1 MELQPKR
8 ITDAASFEGF
18 RNLLQSSGLPH
29 QDLDFQRHIL
39 MGYHDNDELV
49 GTGALEIY
57 GENALLRSLAVK
69 IGARGLSLGSSIIKD
84 LIRQGKKNNLKGIYL
99 LTETAASFF
108 ALKGFKE
115 ISRDLVPDDVRR
127 SSEFSH
133 VCPASATCMF
143 LECV

>member
-8 ITDAASFEGF
+8 VTDSIRLESF
-18 RNLLQSSGLPH
+18 RSLLQSSGLPH
-29 QDLDFQRHIL
+29 QDLSFEQHIL

-57 GENALLRSLAVK
+57 GDHALLRSLAVK
-69 IGARGLSLGSSIIKD
+69 LGARGLSLGSSIIKD
-84 LIRQGKKNNLKGIYL
+84 LIQQAKKNNLKGIYL

-115 ISRDLVPDDVRR
+115 ISRDLVPDEVRR

-133 VCPASATCMF
+133 VCPTSATCMF
-143 LECV
+143 LKC